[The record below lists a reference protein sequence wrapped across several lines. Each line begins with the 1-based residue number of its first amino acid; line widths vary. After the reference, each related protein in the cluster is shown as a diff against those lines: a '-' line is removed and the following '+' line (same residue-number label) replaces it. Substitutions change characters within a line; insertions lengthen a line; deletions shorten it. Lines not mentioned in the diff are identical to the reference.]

1 VTSDRAKRPAPA
13 LPEVTAPA
21 VAVAANRPRLNPLRG
36 DADHGQMIRR
46 TRLDSG
52 LRVVTEAM
60 PQLRSVAIGFWVG
73 TGSRDEPSD
82 WAGVSHFLEH
92 LLFKGTERR
101 DAATIAEAIESVGG
115 DMNAFTAQEVTTY
128 YVRVPDERL
137 DLAADILSDIVWH
150 PSLRPDEIESERKVI
165 LEELHMRDD
174 EPEDLVHDVFTSAV
188 FPEHPIGRE
197 VIGSAETI
205 QGMQRDDIAAFHH
218 RHYHPSNVV
227 VAAAGNLDHEHIVD
241 LVSQAVDGISGNRP
255 PRDRYSGEPPPRPLA
270 VLERPAEQAHLV
282 LGMRA
287 LPHQD
292 PDRYALTVLNQALG
306 GGMSSRLFQEVR
318 EQRGLAYSV
327 YSYRAALEDTGILAV
342 SAGTAPDRFDE
353 LLTVLE
359 DQLDR
364 VVADGGVSDRE
375 RRSAQGHLR
384 GSLALS
390 LESSGSRMHRLGRSE
405 LTLGEIPSLDELVAR
420 IDAVSTADIA
430 RVVERVLTPG
440 RRTLAVVGPV
450 APERFADRVA

>member
-1 VTSDRAKRPAPA
+1 VVEGAAPA
-13 LPEVTAPA
+13 AA
-21 VAVAANRPRLNPLRG
+21 VVAESPRLNERRG
-36 DADHGQMIRR
+36 DADHGSMIRR

-52 LRVVTEAM
+52 LRVVTEAL

-73 TGSRDEPSD
+73 TGSRDEPAP

-92 LLFKGTERR
+92 LLFKGTDRR

-115 DMNAFTAQEVTTY
+115 DMNAFTSQEVTTY

-137 DLAADILSDIVWH
+137 ELAADILSDIVWH
-150 PSLRPDEIESERKVI
+150 PSLRPKEIDSERQVI

-174 EPEDLVHDVFTSAV
+174 EPEDLVHDVFTDAV

-197 VIGSAETI
+197 VIGSAATI
-205 QGMQRDDIAAFHH
+205 DGLQRVDIAAFHD

-227 VAAAGNLDHEHIVD
+227 VAAAGNLDHDQVVD
-241 LVSQAVDGISGNRP
+241 LVAQALEGLNGSRP
-255 PRDRYSGEPPPRPLA
+255 PRDVYSGEPPPRPVA

-287 LPHQD
+287 LPHRD

-318 EQRGLAYSV
+318 ERRGLAYSV
-327 YSYRAALEDTGILAV
+327 YSYRAALEETGILAV
-342 SAGTAPDRFDE
+342 SAGTAPERFGE

-359 DQLDR
+359 EQLDR
-364 VVADGGVSDRE
+364 VVADRGVSDRE
-375 RRSAQGHLR
+375 LDSAKGHLR

-390 LESSGSRMHRLGRSE
+390 LESSGARMHRLGSSE
-405 LTLGEIPSLDELVAR
+405 LSLGEIPSLDELVAR
-420 IDAVSTADIA
+420 LDAVGADDIA
-430 RVVERVLTPG
+430 RVVDRVLG
-440 RRTLAVVGPV
+440 RGGRTLAVVGPV
-450 APERFADRVA
+450 SPERLPDRVA

>member
-1 VTSDRAKRPAPA
+1 MPAPPA
-13 LPEVTAPA
+13 EVA
-21 VAVAANRPRLNPLRG
+21 VPVAAVAADQPGLNPLSG
-36 DADHGQMIRR
+36 DADHGHMIRR

-52 LRVVTEAM
+52 LRVVTEAL

-73 TGSRDEPSD
+73 TGSRDEPAP

-150 PSLRPDEIESERKVI
+150 PSLRPDEIDSERQVI

-174 EPEDLVHDVFTSAV
+174 EPEDLVHDVFTGAV

-197 VIGSAETI
+197 VIGSAATI
-205 QGMQRDDIAAFHH
+205 QAMQRADIASFHH

-227 VAAAGNLDHEHIVD
+227 VAAAGNLDHDRVVE
-241 LVSQAVDGISGNRP
+241 LVSDAVDGVIGHRP
-255 PRDRYSGEPPPRPLA
+255 PRDRYLGEPPPRPLA
-270 VLERPAEQAHLV
+270 VLERPGEQAHLV

-327 YSYRAALEDTGILAV
+327 YSYRAALQETGILAV
-342 SAGTAPDRFDE
+342 SAGTAPERFDE
-353 LLTVLE
+353 LLAVLE

-375 RRSAQGHLR
+375 RQSAQGHLR

-420 IDAVSTADIA
+420 IDAVSADDVA
-430 RVVERVLTPG
+430 RVVERVLSPA

>member
-1 VTSDRAKRPAPA
+1 
-13 LPEVTAPA
+13 
-21 VAVAANRPRLNPLRG
+21 
-36 DADHGQMIRR
+36 MIRR

-60 PQLRSVAIGFWVG
+60 PQLRSVALGFWVG
-73 TGSRDEPSD
+73 TGSRDEPPD

-115 DMNAFTAQEVTTY
+115 DMNAFTAQEATTY
-128 YVRVPDERL
+128 YVRVPDECL

-174 EPEDLVHDVFTSAV
+174 EPEDLVHDVFTTAV

-205 QGMQRDDIAAFHH
+205 LGMQRDDIAAFHH

-227 VAAAGNLDHEHIVD
+227 VAAAGNLDHDHVVE
-241 LVSQAVDGISGNRP
+241 LVAGAVDGLNGRRP
-255 PRDRYSGEPPPRPLA
+255 PRDRYSGEPPPQALA

-327 YSYRAALEDTGILAV
+327 YSYRAALEETGILAV
-342 SAGTAPDRFDE
+342 SAGTAPERFDE
-353 LLTVLE
+353 LLAVLE
-359 DQLDR
+359 AQLDR

-430 RVVERVLTPG
+430 RVVERVLIPG

-450 APERFADRVA
+450 SPERLAEPGA